1 MDSAPSTRF
10 AVDSEVPGTG
20 AGRGGHGPAAEAVDL
35 RPHPENISDPGPQ
48 ARVLQGSSAA

>member
-10 AVDSEVPGTG
+10 AVDSEVPGAG